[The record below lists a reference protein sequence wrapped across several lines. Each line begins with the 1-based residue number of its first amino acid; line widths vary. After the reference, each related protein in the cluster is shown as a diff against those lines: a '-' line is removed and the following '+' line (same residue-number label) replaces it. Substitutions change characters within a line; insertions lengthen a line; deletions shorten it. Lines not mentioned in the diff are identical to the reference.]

1 MQALIKQQGGPGNNS
16 ETTLFERAQVGCR
29 QSLNLLM
36 TRHEGLI
43 HAVIHEQYLYGLPY
57 EEALQAGRSA
67 LWRAIM
73 GYEPERGTTFSTYAW
88 VIIMRAV
95 WAEVKR
101 VQKGKAWVVLEERWV
116 DETQEPGRE
125 HEVEELREMV
135 VGMVAQLPVR
145 LQRIVYERYGW
156 GEEEP
161 ATFREIGAGLGMSKQ
176 RAHQLHQ
183 EAILRLRQP
192 AMSYALRSLFD
203 QHSVSGYEATAA
215 ETAVWLQR
223 RGGRLP

>member
-1 MQALIKQQGGPGNNS
+1 MEADTKQQGGPGKES
-16 ETTLFERAQVGCR
+16 QTTLFEQAQAGCR

-36 TRHEGLI
+36 SRHEGLI
-43 HAVIHEQYLYGLPY
+43 HAVIHEQYLYGLSY

-73 GYEPERGTTFSTYAW
+73 GYERQRGTTFSTYAW

-95 WAEVKR
+95 WLEVKR
-101 VQKGKAWVVLEERWV
+101 VQKEKDWVVLEEKWV
-116 DETQEPGRE
+116 DEGQEPGRE
-125 HEVEELREMV
+125 VEAEALSRLLMEMV
-135 VGMVAQLPVR
+135 GQLPVR
-145 LQRIVYERYGW
+145 QQGIVYARYGW
-156 GEEEP
+156 GGEDP
-161 ATFREIGAGLGMSKQ
+161 ATFREIGAGLGVSKQ

-192 AMSYALRSLFD
+192 AMSYALRSQFE
-203 QHSVSGYEATAA
+203 QHSVSGYEATAS

-223 RGGRLP
+223 RGGRLS

>member
-1 MQALIKQQGGPGNNS
+1 MQVVTKQQGGPGNNS
-16 ETTLFERAQVGCR
+16 ETTLFERAQAGCR

-43 HAVIHEQYLYGLPY
+43 HAVIHKQYLYGLPY

-88 VIIMRAV
+88 VIIMRGV
-95 WAEVKR
+95 WLEVKR
-101 VQKGKAWVVLEERWV
+101 VQKDKAWVVLEERWV
-116 DETQEPGRE
+116 DEGQEPGRE
-125 HEVEELREMV
+125 VEMEVLSKLLMD
-135 VGMVAQLPVR
+135 MVAQLPER
-145 LQRIVYERYGW
+145 LQRVVYERYGW
-156 GEEEP
+156 GGEEP
-161 ATFREIGAGLGMSKQ
+161 NTFREIGEGLGMSKQ

-192 AMSYALRSLFD
+192 ALSYGLRSLFD

-215 ETAVWLQR
+215 ETARWLQR

>member
-1 MQALIKQQGGPGNNS
+1 
-16 ETTLFERAQVGCR
+16 
-29 QSLNLLM
+29 M
-36 TRHEGLI
+36 TRHEGLV
-43 HAVIHEQYLYGLPY
+43 HAVIHKQYLYGLPY

-67 LWRAIM
+67 LWRAIL
-73 GYEPERGTTFSTYAW
+73 GYEAQRGTFSTYAW

-101 VQKGKAWVVLEERWV
+101 VQKDKESVVL
-116 DETQEPGRE
+116 DEGLMDEGQELGRQQE
-125 HEVEELREMV
+125 TEELKEV
-135 VGMVAQLPVR
+135 VAGMVAQLPER
-145 LQRIVYERYGW
+145 LQGVVYERYGW
-156 GEEEP
+156 EGKG
-161 ATFREIGAGLGMSKQ
+161 TSSFREIGAGMGVSKQ

-183 EAILRLRQP
+183 EAIVRLRQP
-192 AMSYALRSLFD
+192 TLSYALRSLFD

>member
-1 MQALIKQQGGPGNNS
+1 MQADTKEQGGRGKKS
-16 ETTLFERAQVGCR
+16 EATLFEQAQEGCR

-36 TRHEGLI
+36 TRHEGLV
-43 HAVIHEQYLYGLPY
+43 HAVIHKQYLYGLPY

-67 LWRAIM
+67 LWRAIL
-73 GYEPERGTTFSTYAW
+73 GYEAQRGTFPTYAW

-101 VQKGKAWVVLEERWV
+101 VQKDKESVVL
-116 DETQEPGRE
+116 DEGLMDEGQELGRQQE
-125 HEVEELREMV
+125 TEELKEV
-135 VGMVAQLPVR
+135 VAGMVAQLPER
-145 LQRIVYERYGW
+145 LQGVVYERYGW
-156 GEEEP
+156 EGKG
-161 ATFREIGAGLGMSKQ
+161 TSSFREIGAGMGVSKQ

-183 EAILRLRQP
+183 EAIVRLRQP
-192 AMSYALRSLFD
+192 TLSYALRSLFD

>member
-1 MQALIKQQGGPGNNS
+1 MQTLTKQQGGPGNNS

-36 TRHEGLI
+36 SRHEGLI

-73 GYEPERGTTFSTYAW
+73 GYEPQRGTTFSTYAW
-88 VIIMRAV
+88 VIIMRAA
-95 WAEVKR
+95 WAEAKR
-101 VQKGKAWVVLEERWV
+101 VQKGREWVILEEGWV
-116 DETQEPGRE
+116 DEAQEPGRE
-125 HEVEELREMV
+125 HERRELREMV
-135 VGMVAQLPVR
+135 VGMVTQLPVR
-145 LQRIVYERYGW
+145 QQRIVYERYGW
-156 GEEEP
+156 GGEEP

-203 QHSVSGYEATAA
+203 QHSLKAYEATAA
-215 ETAVWLQR
+215 ETAVWLHR
-223 RGGRLP
+223 GGGRLP

>member
-1 MQALIKQQGGPGNNS
+1 MQALTKQPGGPGKNT
-16 ETTLFERAQVGCR
+16 ETTLFEQAQAGCR

-36 TRHEGLI
+36 SRHEGLV
-43 HAVIHEQYLYGLPY
+43 HAVIDKQYLYGLSY

-73 GYEPERGTTFSTYAW
+73 GYERQWGTTFSTYAW

-101 VQKGKAWVVLEERWV
+101 VQKEKDWVVLEERWV
-116 DETQEPGRE
+116 DEGQEPGRQ
-125 HEVEELREMV
+125 VEAEALSRLLREMV
-135 VGMVAQLPVR
+135 GQLPVR
-145 LQRIVYERYGW
+145 QQGIVYARYGW
-156 GEEEP
+156 GGEEP
-161 ATFREIGAGLGMSKQ
+161 VTFREIGEGLGMSKQ

-192 AMSYALRSLFD
+192 ALSYALRSLFGR
-203 QHSVSGYEATAA
+203 HSVNGYETTAA
-215 ETAVWLQR
+215 ETSLWLQR
-223 RGGRLP
+223 RGGRLS